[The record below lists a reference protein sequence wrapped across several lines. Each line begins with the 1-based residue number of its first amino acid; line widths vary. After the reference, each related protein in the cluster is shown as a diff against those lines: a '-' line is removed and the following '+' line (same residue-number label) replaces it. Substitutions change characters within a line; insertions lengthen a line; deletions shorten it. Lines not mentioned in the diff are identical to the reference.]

1 MSRIRCLFVKQSSG
15 KNAFKFLVFS
25 CQTHSNC
32 ERRRQRWT
40 VNKRIARADDK
51 EVCGKIGSRGT
62 LTGNLPHH
70 RRRARELPTIV
81 LVLLLPLPPSFSLF
95 SSSWSM
101 LRQLFIPLLLFAS
114 HASAQVTVYATT
126 GTAAA
131 QRPTPCIGAVACD
144 GSPLQ
149 PVNAPANGAQF
160 NNQIQAQLFS
170 GGMANLSMQHFG
182 HFAGFSLELSVA
194 NHLSKWPFPQ
204 VSRSH
209 IYILWCEKSGRTG
222 HISTPSS

>member
-1 MSRIRCLFVKQSSG
+1 M
-15 KNAFKFLVFS
+15 
-25 CQTHSNC
+25 
-32 ERRRQRWT
+32 
-40 VNKRIARADDK
+40 
-51 EVCGKIGSRGT
+51 GSRGI
-62 LTGNLPHH
+62 LLHHH
-70 RRRARELPTIV
+70 RRCAREVPTTA
-81 LVLLLPLPPSFSLF
+81 LVLLPLCPSFPLF
-95 SSSWSM
+95 SSSWQM
-101 LRQLFIPLLLFAS
+101 LRRLVIPLLLFAS

-149 PVNAPANGAQF
+149 PINAPANGVQF

-194 NHLSKWPFPQ
+194 NHLSKWPPHHF
-204 VSRSH
+204 SRSH
-209 IYILWCEKSGRTG
+209 KSFILV
-222 HISTPSS
+222 